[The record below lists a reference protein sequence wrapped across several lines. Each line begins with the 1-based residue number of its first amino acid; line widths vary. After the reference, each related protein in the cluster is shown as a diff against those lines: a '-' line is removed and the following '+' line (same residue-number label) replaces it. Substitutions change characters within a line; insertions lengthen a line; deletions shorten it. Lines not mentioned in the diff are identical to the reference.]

1 MTKRKSVSQLRW
13 RAVLSLALTPTTTTD
28 EFTFLMSDGRVTLV
42 ADDLNNGLAWS
53 PASNRVECQSPQPQP
68 SRNNWTSAAVAS
80 AV

>member
-42 ADDLNNGLAWS
+42 ADDVQVLTIL
-53 PASNRVECQSPQPQP
+53 VE
-68 SRNNWTSAAVAS
+68 
-80 AV
+80 